1 MKRNLSTQTGL
12 NIKYFLILFIA
23 SLFFNLNLV
32 AYSAPLIFANEA
44 ALPDGST
51 SVRTRGIVRGPGV
64 DVISPDINTQIK
76 GPFNFKVDFK
86 EHGGNLIDKNSI
98 KVVYV
103 KSPLI
108 DLTSRFQNGIS
119 SKGLL
124 FLGAEV
130 PPGDHVIRISLKDVE
145 GRETSKLITLKVKD

>member
-1 MKRNLSTQTGL
+1 MKRNLSRQIGVK
-12 NIKYFLILFIA
+12 IKYFLTLFIA
-23 SLFFNLNLV
+23 CLLFNLNLV
-32 AYSAPLIFANEA
+32 AHSAPLIFANEA
-44 ALPDGST
+44 ALPDGSV
-51 SVRTRGIVRGPGV
+51 SVHTRGIVRGPGV
-64 DVISPDINTQIK
+64 DVISPDLNTSLK
-76 GPFNFKVDFK
+76 GPFNLKVDFK

-119 SKGLL
+119 TKGLL

-130 PPGDHVIRISLKDVE
+130 PPGDHIIRISLKDIE